1 MSSLK
6 KAIEILY
13 PAVLCL
19 VSVPAEALD
28 AILIRTLLKMRFIY
42 LFTNYDFFPN
52 ITFNTHLLI
61 ACKGKYD
68 M

>member
-1 MSSLK
+1 M
-6 KAIEILY
+6 
-13 PAVLCL
+13 
-19 VSVPAEALD
+19 SVPAEALD

-42 LFTNYDFFPN
+42 LLTNYDFFPN